1 MHSHALGI
9 VAALGTEEQ
18 RALFLPPVVEHGSLM
33 ASVGSEANPTGKLAD
48 ISRTEFEERPGGG
61 YRLTCQKYFAS
72 LAPAADELM
81 IWTAVPG
88 DGPYQER
95 SIIALVP
102 RAAPEVRAD
111 RRVGCDGDARDGQP
125 RCAGHRL

>member
-1 MHSHALGI
+1 MTAQLLQVHSHAVGV
-9 VAALGTEEQ
+9 VAVLGTEEQ
-18 RALFLPPVVEHGSLM
+18 RALFIPGGRAGSLM

-48 ISRTEFEERPGGG
+48 ISRTELEERPGGG

-95 SIIALVP
+95 SVIALVP
-102 RAAPEVRAD
+102 RSAPRWS
-111 RRVGCDGDARDGQP
+111 
-125 RCAGHRL
+125 